1 MLSEFRYSTTVIDMM
16 SWRGLGKTRIPE
28 RSQARLD
35 HPQIAI
41 VEGDIGPHPVAWR
54 VERLSEQDLA
64 DLLHAPISPRST
76 PSSESGAISSP
87 VGNMCG
93 PWTAPRLG

>member
-41 VEGDIGPHPVAWR
+41 VEGDMQTSNSTYEAGGWKDRRIGCRAR
-54 VERLSEQDLA
+54 
-64 DLLHAPISPRST
+64 
-76 PSSESGAISSP
+76 
-87 VGNMCG
+87 
-93 PWTAPRLG
+93 